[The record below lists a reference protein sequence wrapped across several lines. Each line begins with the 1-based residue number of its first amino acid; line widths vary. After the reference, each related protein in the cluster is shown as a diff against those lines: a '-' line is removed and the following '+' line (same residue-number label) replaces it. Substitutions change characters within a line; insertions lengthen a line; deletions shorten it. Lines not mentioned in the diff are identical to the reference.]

1 MKRKNEETN
10 KKYELVGKLM
20 DMASYLDDTAKL
32 DFIDETIGLEYVDE
46 KLAEMLEEMD
56 SERLEELFEEYKD
69 RVEEYENK
77 K

>member
-1 MKRKNEETN
+1 MKRENEEIN

-56 SERLEELFEEYKD
+56 GERLEELFEEYKD
-69 RVEEYENK
+69 RVGEYGNK

>member
-1 MKRKNEETN
+1 MKRENEEIN

-20 DMASYLDDTAKL
+20 GMTSYLDDTAKL

-56 SERLEELFEEYKD
+56 GERLEELFEEYKD

>member
-1 MKRKNEETN
+1 LKRENEETN

-56 SERLEELFEEYKD
+56 GERLEELFEEYKD